1 MTDSNILIGNKYFNL
16 TSLRNRLYFADD
28 TPPWG
33 FLTIRVYPI
42 KVSVTVRGVGM
53 FMCLFEK
60 SYKA

>member
-1 MTDSNILIGNKYFNL
+1 MTDSNMSIVNKYFIL

-28 TPPWG
+28 TQLWG
-33 FLTIRVYPI
+33 FLTIHVYQI
-42 KVSVTVRGVGM
+42 KVSVTVRGVVM